1 MASKNRFLL
10 TFLPSFIFLLILSCG
25 QYVQALQEGDCLDSD
40 TVVVTGSVS
49 DNSGIQSVTV
59 TLNGNT
65 PGQWGFTAGSWS
77 ATFTTPQVYEGANTL
92 VVTATDD
99 CGGGNYTYT
108 TLSFMVDTWDPA
120 VNITYPADGAT
131 INSKTLIVTAN
142 VSDHFPSS
150 GIVLVM
156 VNGITASLDGG
167 EWSATLSYPT
177 DLSLGPNTLTATAT
191 DCAGR
196 TGEHEIKIYLD
207 LSPRIIITE
216 PADGSTS
223 GTGGFP
229 YLANITTSIVISGNH
244 FVVAEIPF
252 VATFIDYSG
261 TGINTLSFTVTVNS
275 QDGAGPTTQT
285 DSAKSNGI
293 TVNGVSGILTISL
306 PVEAGSDGLAAGVVI
321 TANVDDNDGA
331 TPTGQDISTITAQLA
346 HISIP
351 EVTVSS
357 STIRVPVNIFI
368 DPANIAPVL
377 VDGVTVDGFGGYD
390 LVISWT
396 QTTATLESL
405 EGSKIGGFYC
415 ENFSVLPRSPNDP
428 DGDGAVTVSGGTA
441 RFNGAVTFSS
451 PTKPKGFFNAA
462 NLIFAVTGDTDIT
475 IDLYNSDSTS
485 FVDKRN
491 NPVAS
496 DRKQKGRLVISP

>member
-10 TFLPSFIFLLILSCG
+10 TLLPSLIFLLILSYG
-25 QYVQALQEGDCLDSD
+25 QDLRALQEGDCLDSD

-65 PGQWGFTAGSWS
+65 PGQFSYTAGSWS
-77 ATFTTPQVYEGANTL
+77 ATFTPPQVYEGVNTL
-92 VVTATDD
+92 LVTATDD
-99 CGGGNYTYT
+99 CGVGNYSYT
-108 TLSFMVDTWDPA
+108 TLSFMVDTYDP
-120 VNITYPADGAT
+120 VVTITYPTNGAT
-131 INSKTLIVTAN
+131 INNNTLTVRAT
-142 VSDHFPSS
+142 VSDHSPSS
-150 GIVLVM
+150 GIVSVM
-156 VNGITASLDGG
+156 VNGITAILDGG

-177 DLSLGPNTLTATAT
+177 DLSPGANTLTATAT

-196 TGEHEIKIYLD
+196 TGEDEITINLD
-207 LSPRIIITE
+207 FTPRIIITE
-216 PADGSTS
+216 PADGSIS

-229 YLANITTSIVISGNH
+229 YLANITTSIVISGNR

-252 VATFIDYSG
+252 VATFTDYSG
-261 TGINTLSFTVTVNS
+261 TGINTLSFAVTVNS

-285 DSAKSNGI
+285 NSAKSNGI
-293 TVNGVSGILTISL
+293 TVNGASGILTISL
-306 PVEAGSDGLAAGVVI
+306 LVEAGSDGLAAGVVI
-321 TANVDDNDGA
+321 TANIDDNYGA
-331 TPTGQDISTITAQLA
+331 TPPGQDTSTITAQLA

-351 EVTVSS
+351 EITVSTATVS
-357 STIRVPVNIFI
+357 VPVNLFV
-368 DPANIAPVL
+368 DSTTPVL
-377 VDGVTVDGFGGYD
+377 VNGVTVKGFGGYD
-390 LVISWT
+390 LVISWN
-396 QTTATLESL
+396 QASANLLSL
-405 EGSKIGGFYC
+405 EGSKTGGFYC

-428 DGDGAVTVSGGTA
+428 DGDGTVTVSGGTA

-462 NLIFAVTGDTDIT
+462 NLTFAVTGDTDIT

-496 DRKQKGRLVISP
+496 DRKQSGRLVVSP

>member
-10 TFLPSFIFLLILSCG
+10 TFLPSLIFLLILSYG
-25 QYVQALQEGDCLDSD
+25 QDLRALQEGDCLDSD

-59 TLNGNT
+59 TLNSNT
-65 PGQWGFTAGSWS
+65 PGQFSFTAGSWS
-77 ATFTTPQVYEGANTL
+77 ATFTPAQVYEGANTL

-99 CGGGNYTYT
+99 CGVGNYTYT
-108 TLSFMVDTWDPA
+108 TLSFMVDTWDPV
-120 VNITYPADGAT
+120 VNITYPAEGAT
-131 INSKTLIVTAN
+131 INSKTLIVTAT

-150 GIVLVM
+150 GIVSVM

-167 EWSATLSYPT
+167 EWSATLNYPT

-196 TGEHEIKIYLD
+196 TGEHEITIYLD
-207 LSPRIIITE
+207 LAPRIIITE

-229 YLANITTSIVISGNH
+229 YLANITTSTVISGNR

-252 VATFIDYSG
+252 VATFTDYSG

-285 DSAKSNGI
+285 QSAKNGGI
-293 TVNGVSGILTISL
+293 TVNGVSGSLQISL
-306 PVEAGSDGLAAGVVI
+306 PVDAGSDGLAAGVVI

-331 TPTGQDISTITAQLA
+331 TPTAQDTSTITAQLA

-368 DPANIAPVL
+368 DPADIAPVL
-377 VDGVTVDGFGGYD
+377 VDGVTIDGFGGYD
-390 LVISWT
+390 FVISWSGPV
-396 QTTATLESL
+396 TLIGL

-415 ENFSVLPRSPNDP
+415 ENFSALPRSPNDP
-428 DGDGAVTVSGGTA
+428 NGDGTVTVSGGTA

-485 FVDKRN
+485 FTDKRD
-491 NPVAS
+491 NPVTA
-496 DRKQKGRLVISP
+496 DRKQSGRLIVNP